1 MARGT
6 GVMSMD
12 PFNIS
17 FAGALLAGAL
27 SFASPCVLPLVP
39 AYLCFLGGTSLDRLE
54 GGDSTDTRRVFL
66 SSLAFVAGFSVVFIG
81 LGASATALNRLLLD
95 NMGWLTMVAGGLIIL
110 LGLHVMGVFRLTM
123 LNYEMRL
130 HVQSKPAGLF
140 GAFFVGLA
148 FAFGW
153 TPCVGPILAAI
164 LMVAGSSDQ
173 VWYGTGLLAAY
184 ALGLGGPF
192 LIAALAVKPF
202 LAALKRFRRHMRK
215 VELATG
221 ALLVATGGLILTGT
235 LAEVANWMLKVFP
248 SLGAVG

>member
-1 MARGT
+1 
-6 GVMSMD
+6 MD
-12 PFNIS
+12 PFNVS

-39 AYLCFLGGTSLDRLE
+39 AYLCFLGGTSLDRLQDGE
-54 GGDSTDTRRVFL
+54 GADSRRVFV
-66 SSLAFVAGFSVVFIG
+66 SSLAFVAGFSTVFIG

-95 NMGWLTMVAGGLIIL
+95 NMGWLTMVAGGLIVL
-110 LGLHVMGVFRLTM
+110 LGLHVMGAFRLSF
-123 LNYEMRL
+123 LNYEKRL

-140 GAFFVGLA
+140 GAFVIGLA

-164 LMVAGSSDQ
+164 LMVAGSSDE

-202 LAALKRFRRHMRK
+202 LAFLKRFRRHMRK

-221 ALLVATGGLILTGT
+221 TLLVGTGGLILTGT
-235 LAEVANWMLKVFP
+235 LTEVANWMLRAFP

>member
-1 MARGT
+1 
-6 GVMSMD
+6 MD
-12 PFNIS
+12 PFNVS

-39 AYLCFLGGTSLDRLE
+39 AYLCFLGGTSLDRLQDGE
-54 GGDSTDTRRVFL
+54 GADSRRVFV
-66 SSLAFVAGFSVVFIG
+66 SSLAFVAGFSTVFIG

-95 NMGWLTMVAGGLIIL
+95 NMGWLTMVAGGLIVL
-110 LGLHVMGVFRLTM
+110 LGLHVMGAFRLSF
-123 LNYEMRL
+123 LNYEKRL

-140 GAFFVGLA
+140 GAFVIGLA

-164 LMVAGSSDQ
+164 LMVAGSSDE

-202 LAALKRFRRHMRK
+202 LAFLKRFRRHMRK

-221 ALLVATGGLILTGT
+221 TLLVGTGGLILTGT
-235 LAEVANWMLKVFP
+235 LTEVANWMLRACP

>member
-1 MARGT
+1 
-6 GVMSMD
+6 MD
-12 PFNIS
+12 PFNVS

-39 AYLCFLGGTSLDRLE
+39 AYLCFLGGTSLDRLQDGE
-54 GGDSTDTRRVFL
+54 GADSRRVFV
-66 SSLAFVAGFSVVFIG
+66 SSLAFVAGFSTVFIG

-95 NMGWLTMVAGGLIIL
+95 NMGWLTMVAGGLIVL
-110 LGLHVMGVFRLTM
+110 LGLHVMGAFRLSF
-123 LNYEMRL
+123 LNYEKRL

-140 GAFFVGLA
+140 GAFVIGLA

-164 LMVAGSSDQ
+164 LMVAGSSDE

-202 LAALKRFRRHMRK
+202 LAFLKRFRRHMRK

-221 ALLVATGGLILTGT
+221 TLLVGTGGLILTGNLT
-235 LAEVANWMLKVFP
+235 EVANWMLRAFP

>member
-1 MARGT
+1 
-6 GVMSMD
+6 MD
-12 PFNIS
+12 PFDLS

-39 AYLCFLGGTSLDRLE
+39 AYLCFLGGTSLDRLQE
-54 GGDSTDTRRVFL
+54 GEGADTARVFT

-110 LGLHVMGVFRLTM
+110 LGLHVMGVFRLSV
-123 LNYEMRL
+123 LNYEKRM
-130 HVQSKPAGLF
+130 HVESRPAGLF
-140 GAFFVGLA
+140 GAFVIGLA

-164 LMVAGSSDQ
+164 LMVAGSSDEM
-173 VWYGTGLLAAY
+173 WYGMSLLGAY

-192 LIAALAVKPF
+192 LLAALAVKPF
-202 LAALKRFRRHMRK
+202 LAFLKRFRRHMRK

-221 ALLVATGGLILTGT
+221 GLLVATGGLILTGN
-235 LAEVANWMLKVFP
+235 LAEVANLMLKLAP
-248 SLGAVG
+248 GMGTVG

>member
-1 MARGT
+1 
-6 GVMSMD
+6 MD
-12 PFNIS
+12 AFNLT

-39 AYLCFLGGTSLDRLE
+39 AYLCFLGGTSLDRLQD
-54 GGDSTDTRRVFL
+54 GDGADTRRVFV

-95 NMGWLTMVAGGLIIL
+95 NMGWLTLVAGGLIVL
-110 LGLHVMGVFRLTM
+110 LGLHVMGVFRLAF
-123 LNYEMRL
+123 LNYEKRL
-130 HVQSKPAGLF
+130 HVQSKPAGLL
-140 GAFFVGLA
+140 GAFVIGLA

-164 LMVAGSSDQ
+164 LMVAGSSDE

-192 LIAALAVKPF
+192 LVAALAVKPF
-202 LAALKRFRRHMRK
+202 LAFLKRFRRHMRK

-221 ALLVATGGLILTGT
+221 GLLVATGSLILTGT
-235 LAEVANWMLKVFP
+235 LGDVANWMLQVFP

>member
-1 MARGT
+1 
-6 GVMSMD
+6 MD
-12 PFNIS
+12 PFNLS

-39 AYLCFLGGTSLDRLE
+39 AYLCFLGGTSLDRLQDD
-54 GGDSTDTRRVFL
+54 DSTDSRRVFAA
-66 SSLAFVAGFSVVFIG
+66 SVAFVLGFSVVFIG

-95 NMGWLTMVAGGLIIL
+95 NMGWMTVVAGALIVV
-110 LGLHVMGVFRLTM
+110 LGLHVMGVFRLTV
-123 LNYEMRL
+123 LNYEKRL
-130 HVQSKPAGLF
+130 HVQSKPAGLL
-140 GAFFVGLA
+140 GAFVIGLA

-164 LMVAGSSDQ
+164 LMVAGSSDEM
-173 VWYGTGLLAAY
+173 WYGTGLLGAY

-202 LAALKRFRRHMRK
+202 LAFLKRFRRHMRK

-221 ALLVATGGLILTGT
+221 SLLVATGGLILTGN
-235 LAEVANWMLKVFP
+235 LASVADWMLQAFP
-248 SLGAVG
+248 TLGRVG

>member
-1 MARGT
+1 
-6 GVMSMD
+6 MD
-12 PFNIS
+12 AFNLS

-39 AYLCFLGGTSLDRLE
+39 AYLCFLGGTSLDRLQD
-54 GGDSTDTRRVFL
+54 GDGADTRRVFV

-95 NMGWLTMVAGGLIIL
+95 NMGWLTMMAGGLIVL
-110 LGLHVMGVFRLTM
+110 LGLHVMGAFRLAF
-123 LNYEMRL
+123 LNYEKRL
-130 HVQSKPAGLF
+130 YVQSKPAGLF
-140 GAFFVGLA
+140 GAFVIGLA

-164 LMVAGSSDQ
+164 LMVAGSSDE
-173 VWYGTGLLAAY
+173 VWYGSGLLAAY

-202 LAALKRFRRHMRK
+202 LAFLKRFRRHLRK

-221 ALLVATGGLILTGT
+221 GLLVGTGGLILTGN
-235 LAEVANWMLKVFP
+235 LAEVANWMLQAFP